1 MSMTIVRNVRDL
13 DRWAGGAFVPTM
25 GALHEGHGSL
35 ISIAAGSGL
44 PAVVSIFVNPTQFAP
59 HEDLD
64 RYPRTP
70 EADLELAA
78 RHGAAVCWFPSV
90 EDLYPSGL
98 DAARRE
104 AATLA
109 LPAVARE
116 PALEDAIR
124 PGHFAGVVQVVARL
138 FDLCRPRRAIF
149 GEKDFQQLRVIE
161 GMVEEE
167 RQRGSRWGDLSIVRG
182 PTIREPGGLAMS
194 SRNRYL
200 SAASRE
206 RAIGLRRALQ
216 VAHAAQRPETAERL
230 MQETLLA
237 HELEVQY
244 AVVRDAETLRPVS
257 DLRRPT
263 RALIAARL
271 PEARLID
278 NSAMT
283 IWR

>member
-1 MSMTIVRNVRDL
+1 MPMTIVRDVGEL
-13 DRWAGGAFVPTM
+13 ARWAGGAFVPTM

-35 ISIAAGSGL
+35 ISIAAGTGL

-70 EADLELAA
+70 EADIELAA

-104 AATLA
+104 ASRLA
-109 LPAVARE
+109 LPPVARE
-116 PALEDAIR
+116 PALEDAVR

-138 FDLCRPRRAIF
+138 FDLCRPRVAVF

-161 GMVEEE
+161 CMVEEE
-167 RQRGSRWGDLSIVRG
+167 RRRGARWGELSIERG

-230 MQETLLA
+230 MRETLLA

-278 NSAMT
+278 NAAMT
-283 IWR
+283 VWR